1 MTDVYL
7 RYNSGLRISENGH
20 ELAVLLDALVA
31 AWPVPVQ
38 RLDLVGHSMGGLVVR
53 SACHEGAQRGA
64 AWLPQVR
71 TVVTLGTPHH
81 GAPLA
86 QGAHAAQWLLRRM
99 PETAPLARILA
110 SRSGGVR
117 DLRHGTLVAEDW
129 REEDDDVWL
138 ARRVTDVPF
147 LPHAT
152 ACFLGATITGD
163 PTHRVGRLLGDGMV
177 LPPSAMG
184 GPTRGRSRHVTLD
197 LGEVPTVG
205 GVHHLALLNHPAVY
219 RLLEQWLGEVP
230 AAQPA

>member
-1 MTDVYL
+1 
-7 RYNSGLRISENGH
+7 
-20 ELAVLLDALVA
+20 
-31 AWPVPVQ
+31 
-38 RLDLVGHSMGGLVVR
+38 
-53 SACHEGAQRGA
+53 
-64 AWLPQVR
+64 
-71 TVVTLGTPHH
+71 
-81 GAPLA
+81 
-86 QGAHAAQWLLRRM
+86 M

-129 REEDDDVWL
+129 REEDDDAWL

-219 RLLEQWLGEVP
+219 RLLEQWLGEV
-230 AAQPA
+230 Q